1 MRDIVTYTPADVAA
15 VLAGMDVDTKIALTQ
30 AAQPAV
36 PALGLPACEFSLA
49 TAGDPAALAV
59 ASTWNPELARELG
72 EHRAADAGP
81 MTLAP
86 VRRPALDPRAPG
98 AGTTFG
104 EDPLLCS
111 MLATAYTEG
120 LTDGGATLA
129 VVRKGVDGLRCVTRA
144 GFNMRLLN
152 EVEWPV
158 QRAAVEAGGALGVTL
173 PQALFDD
180 HPAVSR
186 RMIANV
192 YRAWSAE
199 EILIL
204 CETAWPGGDW
214 ASALRL
220 GADGFVGPIDATAG
234 IRAAF
239 DRGDLAE
246 EVLTEAAG
254 RMLRARCRLTSARRQ
269 VTAEDR
275 AAVQLEAARESVVLL
290 RNDGLLP
297 LLAGPG
303 VRLAVL
309 GHNGEDLARSLSG
322 AADVMRH
329 DGDDLDK
336 AARVAR
342 AADVAVVAVGRR
354 SRADRTTLSLG
365 DAEQRLVRT
374 VRAANANT
382 VLVLTSTHPYALD
395 WEDSYVPAILWTA
408 QDGPH
413 AGNALAGVLLGEHA
427 PTGRLPQTWYRTLD
441 ELPPEIDG
449 DVIASD
455 MTYLFHG
462 DALYPFGHGLTYTT
476 FEHGPV
482 ELSDPVIDADGATTV
497 TVEVRNTGFR
507 DGDEVVQLYTRHLD
521 SQVKQPLRQL
531 RGFRRVRVPA
541 GGSTRVS
548 FSLAA
553 GDLAFWDVST
563 EQWVIESARHEVFTA
578 AEGGAL
584 LTVRGRA
591 IAPRV
596 LAGRTVDARRFDDG
610 SGIRLVTLP
619 GVDDSVITAVRA
631 GGWAAYRGY
640 DLTGCRLC
648 ELTVSATQS
657 ALVELHAHAPD
668 GPLLGAARVE
678 PGVAATLRMPLR
690 QLEETLD
697 VYVVFAE
704 PGAEVTALAF
714 R

>member
-1 MRDIVTYTPADVAA
+1 MREIATHTPADVAA

-36 PALGLPACEFSLA
+36 PALGLPACELSLA
-49 TAGDPAALAV
+49 AAGDPSALAV
-59 ASTWNPELARELG
+59 GSTWNPELARELG

-86 VRRPALDPRAPG
+86 VRRPVLDPRAPG
-98 AGTTFG
+98 AGTAFG

-111 MLATAYTEG
+111 MLGTAYTEG
-120 LTDGGATLA
+120 LTSGDTTLA
-129 VVRKGVDGLRCVTRA
+129 VVRKGVDGLRCVARA

-180 HPAVSR
+180 HPSVAR
-186 RMIANV
+186 RMIANI

-214 ASALRL
+214 VTALRL
-220 GADGFVGPIDATAG
+220 GADGFLGPIDATAG

-239 DRGDLAE
+239 DRGELPED
-246 EVLTEAAG
+246 VLTAAAG
-254 RMLRARCRLTSARRQ
+254 RMLRARCRLTSARRH
-269 VTAEDR
+269 VSAEER
-275 AAVQLEAARESVVLL
+275 AAVLLEAARESVVLL

-309 GHNGEDLARSLSG
+309 GHTGENLARALSG

-329 DGDDLDK
+329 DGEDLDK

-342 AADVAVVAVGRR
+342 AADVAVVTVGRR

-365 DAEQRLVRT
+365 DAEQRLVRA
-374 VRAANANT
+374 VRAANPNT
-382 VLVLTSTHPYALD
+382 VLVITSTHPYALD
-395 WEDSYVPAILWTA
+395 WEDAYVPAILWTA

-413 AGNALAGVLLGEHA
+413 AAAALAAVLLGEDA

-441 ELPPEIDG
+441 ELPAEIDG

-455 MTYLFHG
+455 MTYLFHR

-482 ELSDPVIDADGATTV
+482 ELSDQVIDADGATTV

-507 DGDEVVQLYTRHLD
+507 DGEEVVQVYTRFLD
-521 SQVKQPLRQL
+521 SRIRQPLRQL

-548 FSLAA
+548 FSLPA

-563 EQWVIESARHEVFTA
+563 ERWVIESARHEVFTA
-578 AEGGAL
+578 ASGGAL
-584 LTVRGRA
+584 LTVRGTA

-596 LAGRTVDARRFDDG
+596 LAGRTLDARRFDEG

-619 GVDDSVITAVRA
+619 GDEDSVITAVRA

-648 ELTVSATQS
+648 ELTVSAGQS
-657 ALVELHAHAPD
+657 ALVELRAHAPD

-678 PGVAATLRMPLR
+678 PGGATPVRMPLR

-697 VYVVFAE
+697 VYLVFAE

-714 R
+714 L